1 MQKQRIR
8 NIKAIGRTKSYQKN
22 KTLSNNIL
30 SNKIFCAFQN
40 EGAGVGQNHTKK
52 TKPYPIK
59 GTAERQ
65 GVPQLQTKFDE
76 NQKLENLELSFEI
89 VGTSTF
95 TPR

>member
-1 MQKQRIR
+1 M
-8 NIKAIGRTKSYQKN
+8 
-22 KTLSNNIL
+22 
-30 SNKIFCAFQN
+30 
-40 EGAGVGQNHTKK
+40 
-52 TKPYPIK
+52 PY
-59 GTAERQ
+59 GTAHTQ